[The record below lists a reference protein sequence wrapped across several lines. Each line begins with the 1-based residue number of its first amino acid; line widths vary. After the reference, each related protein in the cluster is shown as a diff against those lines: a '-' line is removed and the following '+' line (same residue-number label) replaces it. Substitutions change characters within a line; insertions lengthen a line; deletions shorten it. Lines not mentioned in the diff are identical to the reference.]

1 MKPKKGKSVTV
12 STFSPSVCHEV
23 MGPDAMILVFW
34 MLRLFGTFLW
44 LLPPVEVLTVFI
56 LSFSWSL
63 SVSLWVLVWSPYQR
77 DYLCLFCKVFLMRFY
92 LFNNLKHTP
101 LSPCFAWLSVF
112 VSVYQMKPLSLPVLK
127 ARPCVDDVWG
137 LEVPCLQV
145 TGAKRHPSCE
155 LCEITICGGPLLLC
169 KQGR

>member
-101 LSPCFAWLSVF
+101 LSPCFAWLSVCVCF
-112 VSVYQMKPLSLPVLK
+112 CTSDETAVSPSLEGK
-127 ARPCVDDVWG
+127 ALCRWCVRSRSAMPAGHWSQAASLVWTVWDNH
-137 LEVPCLQV
+137 LW
-145 TGAKRHPSCE
+145 GATTSV
-155 LCEITICGGPLLLC
+155 
-169 KQGR
+169 